1 MPHTATAT
9 AATGT
14 PAALPTDKELV
25 LKVIPMPG
33 DTNVNGDIFGGWVM
47 SQVDLAGCV
56 LPMRLAQGRIDRG
69 SGFFRWLHDEST
81 PVVLGNN
88 IGFYENIFKP

>member
-1 MPHTATAT
+1 
-9 AATGT
+9 
-14 PAALPTDKELV
+14 LYFQSLVELG
-25 LKVIPMPG
+25 L
-33 DTNVNGDIFGGWVM
+33 
-47 SQVDLAGCV
+47 SQYPPLDQG
-56 LPMRLAQGRIDRG
+56 LAQGRIDRG